1 MSTPLS
7 MPTPALMLEKAS
19 TAAVNKAKLRFG
31 SMFILAILAG
41 IYIAFGGVFSTL
53 VATQT
58 NSVWPYGFV
67 KMLQGLVFSLGLIL
81 VIIGGAEL
89 FTGNMLMI
97 IPFLQRKISIGELL
111 RNWGSVYLG
120 NFIGSLILALMIV
133 LSGFPNFSN
142 GLVGETM
149 VKIADAKLH
158 FSFLQAFMLGTL
170 CNILVCLAVWLCYA
184 ANSLVDKA
192 VAIIFPVSAFIAA
205 GFEHSIANMYLIPA
219 GLLVKSLNPTLFSQ
233 VAVDPSAFS
242 LVNFLTQNLI
252 PVTLG
257 NMIGGSL
264 FVGIAYF
271 LIFSSSSSNMTQN
284 DHH

>member
-1 MSTPLS
+1 MSTPFS

-19 TAAVNKAKLRFG
+19 TAGTNKAKLRFG
-31 SMFILAILAG
+31 PMFILAILAG
-41 IYIAFGGVFSTL
+41 IYIGFGGVFSTL

-158 FSFLQAFMLGTL
+158 YSFLQAFMLGTL

-219 GLLVKSLNPTLFSQ
+219 GLLIKSLNPTLFSQ

>member
-1 MSTPLS
+1 

-19 TAAVNKAKLRFG
+19 AAGVNKAKLRTAP
-31 SMFILAILAG
+31 MFLLAILAG

-58 NSVWPYGFV
+58 NSVWPFGFV
-67 KMLQGLVFSLGLIL
+67 KVLQGLVFSLGLIL
-81 VIIGGAEL
+81 VLIGGAEL
-89 FTGNMLMI
+89 FTGNMLMV
-97 IPFLQRKISIGELL
+97 IPFLQRKISFGEMLH
-111 RNWGSVYLG
+111 NWITVYFG
-120 NFIGSLILALMIV
+120 NFIGSLIMVLMIL
-133 LSGFPNFSN
+133 LSGFGNFSG

-158 FSFLQAFMLGTL
+158 YSFLQAFMLGVL

-184 ANSLVDKA
+184 ANSLIDKV

-219 GLLVKSLNPTLFSQ
+219 GLYLKVINPELYASLPVEPPLFT
-233 VAVDPSAFS
+233 FG
-242 LVNFLTQNLI
+242 NFLTQNLI

-257 NMIGGSL
+257 NMVGGIL
-264 FVGIAYF
+264 FVGTAYY
-271 LIFSSSSSNMTQN
+271 LIYRSSLSNMTQN
-284 DHH
+284 DHP

>member
-1 MSTPLS
+1 MSTPFS
-7 MPTPALMLEKAS
+7 MSTPALMLEKAS
-19 TAAVNKAKLRFG
+19 TTGVNKAKLRFIP
-31 SMFILAILAG
+31 MFILAILAG

-111 RNWGSVYLG
+111 RNWVSVYLG

-158 FSFLQAFMLGTL
+158 YSFLQAFMLGTL

-205 GFEHSIANMYLIPA
+205 GFEHSIANMFLIPT

-233 VAVDPSAFS
+233 IAVDPSAFS
-242 LVNFLTQNLI
+242 FVNFLTQNLV

-257 NMIGGSL
+257 NMIGGIL
-264 FVGIAYF
+264 FVGFAYF

-284 DHH
+284 NHH

>member
-1 MSTPLS
+1 MSTPFS

-19 TAAVNKAKLRFG
+19 TAGANKAKLRFG
-31 SMFILAILAG
+31 PMFILAILAG
-41 IYIAFGGVFSTL
+41 IYIGFGGVFSTL

-120 NFIGSLILALMIV
+120 NFIGSLILAMMIG

-158 FSFLQAFMLGTL
+158 YSFLQAFMLGTL

-219 GLLVKSLNPTLFSQ
+219 GLLIKSLNPTLFSQ

>member
-1 MSTPLS
+1 MSTPFS

-19 TAAVNKAKLRFG
+19 TAGTNKAKLCFG
-31 SMFILAILAG
+31 PMFILAILAG
-41 IYIAFGGVFSTL
+41 IYIGFGCVFSTL

>member
-1 MSTPLS
+1 MSTPFS

-19 TAAVNKAKLRFG
+19 TAGTNKAKLRFG
-31 SMFILAILAG
+31 PMFILAILAG
-41 IYIAFGGVFSTL
+41 IYIGFGGVFSTL

>member
-1 MSTPLS
+1 
-7 MPTPALMLEKAS
+7 
-19 TAAVNKAKLRFG
+19 
-31 SMFILAILAG
+31 MFILAILAG
-41 IYIAFGGVFSTL
+41 IYIGFGGVFSTL

-205 GFEHSIANMYLIPA
+205 GFEHSIANMFLIPT

-233 VAVDPSAFS
+233 IAVDPSAFS
-242 LVNFLTQNLI
+242 FVNFLTQNLV

-257 NMIGGSL
+257 NMIGGIL
-264 FVGIAYF
+264 FVGFAYF

-284 DHH
+284 NHH

>member
-1 MSTPLS
+1 
-7 MPTPALMLEKAS
+7 MPTPALILEKAS
-19 TAAVNKAKLRFG
+19 TAGTNKAKLRFG
-31 SMFILAILAG
+31 PMFILAILAG
-41 IYIAFGGVFSTL
+41 IYIGFGGVFSTL

-120 NFIGSLILALMIV
+120 NFIGSLILAMMIV
-133 LSGFPNFSN
+133 LYGFPNFSN

-158 FSFLQAFMLGTL
+158 YSFLQAFMLGTL

-205 GFEHSIANMYLIPA
+205 GFEHSIANMYYIPL
-219 GLLVKSLNPTLFSQ
+219 GLLVKDLDEAW
-233 VAVDPSAFS
+233 VAANASGLDLSG
-242 LVNFLTQNLI
+242 LTWGNFLIKNLL
-252 PVTLG
+252 PVTIG
-257 NMIGGSL
+257 NIIGGAVL
-264 FVGIAYF
+264 VAAIYWFIYRRDARGP
-271 LIFSSSSSNMTQN
+271 L
-284 DHH
+284 

>member
-1 MSTPLS
+1 MSTPFS

-19 TAAVNKAKLRFG
+19 TAGANKAKLRFG
-31 SMFILAILAG
+31 PMFILAILAG
-41 IYIAFGGVFSTL
+41 IYIGFGGVFSTL

-120 NFIGSLILALMIV
+120 NFIGSLILAMMIV

-158 FSFLQAFMLGTL
+158 YSFLQAFMLGTL

-219 GLLVKSLNPTLFSQ
+219 GLLIKSLNPTLFSQ

>member
-1 MSTPLS
+1 
-7 MPTPALMLEKAS
+7 
-19 TAAVNKAKLRFG
+19 
-31 SMFILAILAG
+31 
-41 IYIAFGGVFSTL
+41 
-53 VATQT
+53 
-58 NSVWPYGFV
+58 
-67 KMLQGLVFSLGLIL
+67 
-81 VIIGGAEL
+81 
-89 FTGNMLMI
+89 MI

-219 GLLVKSLNPTLFSQ
+219 GLLIKSLNPTLFSQ

>member
-1 MSTPLS
+1 MSTPFS

-19 TAAVNKAKLRFG
+19 TAGTNKAKLRFG
-31 SMFILAILAG
+31 PMFILAILAG
-41 IYIAFGGVFSTL
+41 IYIGFGGVFSTL

-120 NFIGSLILALMIV
+120 NFIGSLILAMMIV

-158 FSFLQAFMLGTL
+158 YSFLQAFMLGTL

>member
-1 MSTPLS
+1 MSTPFS

-19 TAAVNKAKLRFG
+19 TAGTNKAKLRFG
-31 SMFILAILAG
+31 PMFILAILAG
-41 IYIAFGGVFSTL
+41 IYIGFGCVFSTL

-111 RNWGSVYLG
+111 RNWVSVYLG

-158 FSFLQAFMLGTL
+158 YSFLQAFMLGTL

-184 ANSLVDKA
+184 ANSLVDKE
-192 VAIIFPVSAFIAA
+192 VAIIFPVSAFFAA
-205 GFEHSIANMYLIPA
+205 GFEHSIANMFLIPT

-233 VAVDPSAFS
+233 IAVDPSAFS
-242 LVNFLTQNLI
+242 FVNFLTQNLV

-257 NMIGGSL
+257 NMIGGIL
-264 FVGIAYF
+264 FVGFAYF

-284 DHH
+284 NHH

>member
-1 MSTPLS
+1 MSTPFS

-19 TAAVNKAKLRFG
+19 TAGTNKAKLRFG
-31 SMFILAILAG
+31 PMFILAILAG
-41 IYIAFGGVFSTL
+41 IYIGFGGVFSTL

-158 FSFLQAFMLGTL
+158 YSFLQAFMLGTL

-219 GLLVKSLNPTLFSQ
+219 GLLIKSLNPTLFSQ

-242 LVNFLTQNLI
+242 MVNFLTQNLI

-271 LIFSSSSSNMTQN
+271 MIFSSSSSNMTQN

>member
-1 MSTPLS
+1 MSTPFS

-19 TAAVNKAKLRFG
+19 TAGTNKAKLRFG
-31 SMFILAILAG
+31 PMFILAILAG
-41 IYIAFGGVFSTL
+41 IYIGFGGVFSTL

-120 NFIGSLILALMIV
+120 NFIGSLILAMMIV

-158 FSFLQAFMLGTL
+158 YSFLQAFMLGTL

-219 GLLVKSLNPTLFSQ
+219 GLLIKSLNPTLFSQ